1 GDRLADPPRGVG
13 GELEALAPVELL
25 DGVHEPEVA
34 LLDEVEERKARR
46 LVLLGD
52 RDDQS
57 QVGLDE
63 RALGLLALARRAAQ
77 LALASGGEV
86 LVALQLAT
94 GGVAGLDG
102 LRQAN
107 LVVLGQ
113 QRVLADVG
121 EVQPD
126 EIFLVALDAL
136 LGQRNVLL
144 ASDSVRAE
152 PRVTPGTETAPGADT
167 VDSVPQVT
175 SGQP

>member
-1 GDRLADPPRGVG
+1 
-13 GELEALAPVELL
+13 

-152 PRVTPGTETAPGADT
+152 PRVTRGRKQLPERTRSTRCPRSPPGNLGASKDT
-167 VDSVPQVT
+167 GAVKSDHLDAHD
-175 SGQP
+175 G